1 MISKKM
7 ESALNK
13 QINAEL
19 YSAYLY
25 LSMNS
30 YFQSANLMG
39 FANWMRIQALEEMT
53 HADKF
58 YGFINDR
65 GGKVTLAAIEGP
77 PDKWSSTLSVFESVY
92 NHEKKVTKLINNL
105 MDLAIKEKDHATSSF
120 LQWFIDE
127 QVEEEANADGI
138 VQQLKLVGDNAGGL
152 FMLDRELGQRVF
164 TPPAAS
170 QE

>member
-1 MISKKM
+1 MIGKKV
-7 ESALNK
+7 ETALNK

-30 YFQSANLMG
+30 YFVSINLMG

-58 YGFINDR
+58 YHYVNER
-65 GGKVTLAAIEGP
+65 GGRVALMPLEGP
-77 PDKWSSTLSVFESVY
+77 PGEWSSPLALFEDVY
-92 NHEKKVTKLINNL
+92 KHEQKVTAMINSL
-105 MDLAIKEKDHATSSF
+105 VDLAIEEKDHATGSM
-120 LQWFIDE
+120 LTWFVDE

-138 VQQLKLVGDNAGGL
+138 VQQLKLIGDNTGGL
-152 FMLDRELGQRVF
+152 FLLDRELGARIF
-164 TPPAAS
+164 TPPAQS
-170 QE
+170 PE

>member
-1 MISKKM
+1 MIGKKV
-7 ESALNK
+7 EAALNN

-30 YFQSANLMG
+30 YFLSINLTG

-58 YGFINDR
+58 YRYVNER
-65 GGKVTLAAIEGP
+65 GGRVTLMPIDGPPGEWSSPLAAFEDVYSHEQKVTAMIHSL
-77 PDKWSSTLSVFESVY
+77 V
-92 NHEKKVTKLINNL
+92 
-105 MDLAIKEKDHATSSF
+105 DLAIEERDHATSSM
-120 LQWFIDE
+120 LNWFVDE
-127 QVEEEANADGI
+127 QVEEEANAQSI
-138 VQQLKLVGDNAGGL
+138 VAQLKLIGENTGGL
-152 FMLDRELGQRVF
+152 FMLDRELGIRVF
-164 TPPAAS
+164 TPPAQS

>member
-1 MISKKM
+1 MIGKKV
-7 ESALNK
+7 EAALNN

-30 YFQSANLMG
+30 YFLSINLTG

-58 YGFINDR
+58 YRYVNER
-65 GGKVTLAAIEGP
+65 GGKVTLMPIEGP
-77 PDKWSSTLSVFESVY
+77 PGEWSSPLAAFEDVY
-92 NHEKKVTKLINNL
+92 RHEQKVTAMIHSLV
-105 MDLAIKEKDHATSSF
+105 DLAIEEKDHATSSM
-120 LQWFIDE
+120 LHWFVDE
-127 QVEEEANADGI
+127 QVEEEANAQSI
-138 VQQLKLVGDNAGGL
+138 VAQLKLIGENTGGL
-152 FMLDRELGQRVF
+152 FMLDREMGTRVF
-164 TPPAAS
+164 TPPAQS

>member
-1 MISKKM
+1 MIGKKV
-7 ESALNK
+7 EAALNN

-30 YFQSANLMG
+30 YFLSINLTG

-58 YGFINDR
+58 YRYVNER
-65 GGKVTLAAIEGP
+65 GGRVTLMPIDGPPGEWSSPLAVFEDVYRHEQKVTAMIHSL
-77 PDKWSSTLSVFESVY
+77 V
-92 NHEKKVTKLINNL
+92 
-105 MDLAIKEKDHATSSF
+105 DLAIEEKDHATSSM
-120 LQWFIDE
+120 LHWFVDE
-127 QVEEEANADGI
+127 QVEEEANAQSI
-138 VQQLKLVGDNAGGL
+138 VAQLKLIGKNTGGL
-152 FMLDRELGQRVF
+152 FMLDRELGTRVF
-164 TPPAAS
+164 TPPAQS

>member
-1 MISKKM
+1 MIGKKV
-7 ESALNK
+7 EAVLNN

-30 YFQSANLMG
+30 YFLSINLTG

-58 YGFINDR
+58 FRYVNER
-65 GGKVTLAAIEGP
+65 GGRVTLMPIDGPPNEWSSPLAVFDDVYRHEQKVTAMIHSL
-77 PDKWSSTLSVFESVY
+77 V
-92 NHEKKVTKLINNL
+92 
-105 MDLAIKEKDHATSSF
+105 DLAIEEKDHATSSM
-120 LQWFIDE
+120 LHWFVDE
-127 QVEEEANADGI
+127 QVEEEANAQGI
-138 VQQLKLVGDNAGGL
+138 VAQLKLIRENTGGL
-152 FMLDRELGQRVF
+152 FMLDRELGTRVF
-164 TPPAAS
+164 TPPVQS

>member
-1 MISKKM
+1 MIGKKI
-7 ESALNK
+7 ESALNN

-30 YFQSANLMG
+30 YFLSINLTG

-58 YGFINDR
+58 YSYVNER
-65 GGKVTLAAIEGP
+65 GGRVTLMPIDGPPGEWSSPLAAFEDVYRHEQKVTAMIHSL
-77 PDKWSSTLSVFESVY
+77 V
-92 NHEKKVTKLINNL
+92 
-105 MDLAIKEKDHATSSF
+105 DLAIEEKDYATSSM
-120 LQWFIDE
+120 LNWFVDE
-127 QVEEEANADGI
+127 QVEEEANAQGI
-138 VQQLKLVGDNAGGL
+138 VAQLKLIGENTGGL
-152 FMLDRELGQRVF
+152 FMLDREMGTRVF
-164 TPPAAS
+164 TPPAQS

>member
-7 ESALNK
+7 EAALNR

-30 YFQSANLMG
+30 YFNSINLPG

-58 YGFINDR
+58 YKYVTDR
-65 GGKVTLAAIEGP
+65 GGRVVLDAIERPPAGWNSPLGVFEQVYKHEQKVT
-77 PDKWSSTLSVFESVY
+77 S
-92 NHEKKVTKLINNL
+92 LIHAL
-105 MDLAIKEKDHATSSF
+105 VDLAIKEKDHATNAM
-120 LQWFIDE
+120 LQWFVNE
-127 QVEEEANADGI
+127 QVEEESNADTL
-138 VQQLKLVGDNAGGL
+138 VQQLRLIGDNGYGIL
-152 FMLDRELGQRVF
+152 MLDRELARRVF
-164 TPPAAS
+164 TPPVQS

>member
-1 MISKKM
+1 MIGKKI
-7 ESALNK
+7 ETALNQ

-30 YFQSANLMG
+30 FFLSINLVG

-58 YGFINDR
+58 YRYINER
-65 GGKVTLAAIEGP
+65 GGRVTLMPIEEPPGQWSSPLAAFEDVYEHEQKVTAMIYSL
-77 PDKWSSTLSVFESVY
+77 V
-92 NHEKKVTKLINNL
+92 
-105 MDLAIKEKDHATSSF
+105 DLANEERDHATGSM
-120 LQWFIDE
+120 LHWFVDE

-138 VQQLKLVGDNAGGL
+138 VQQLKLIGDNTGGL
-152 FMLDRELGQRVF
+152 FLLDRELGARIF
-164 TPPAAS
+164 TPPA
-170 QE
+170 QPQG